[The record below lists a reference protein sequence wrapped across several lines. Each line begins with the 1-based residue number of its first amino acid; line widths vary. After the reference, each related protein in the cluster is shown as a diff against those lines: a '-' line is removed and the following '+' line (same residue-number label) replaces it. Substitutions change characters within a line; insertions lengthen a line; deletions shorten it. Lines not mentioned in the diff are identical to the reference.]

1 MTYVKVCLGQGGYIS
16 MKKNFY
22 TFAVASL
29 AMTAATV
36 APASAAVNFTDVAEN
51 NAHFKAI
58 TELHAAEIISGYPDG
73 TFKPAQNVTRGQAA
87 KMIAG
92 ALGLDTKN
100 VINPKFTDIPASHQY
115 YGSIAALAALDAIE
129 VDEGDIFK
137 PNETITRGEFAY
149 MLAQA
154 LDLKAEGESPFHDVT
169 RDNEYTYVVTALY
182 EYGIANG
189 VSDTE
194 FGVHE
199 SITRGQLATFIFNAM
214 NEFTVNDTEAVES
227 STDSALLNTVFTK
240 AIEKQQATT
249 SMKATMTMTQSM
261 DIQEG
266 EERIKVDTNGKMDMS
281 IVNKPMQFFIEGTMS
296 MVEPTTGESID
307 MPLKMYMTEKD
318 GMYMYEGI
326 SETWIKYPSD
336 MFEEILTQ
344 AGAQINAADQLEMLQ
359 KFATD
364 FKIKETDG
372 YYTLNLKGTGD
383 DFTALIQEQM
393 SAMNLGLDEE
403 VLADM
408 KNLKYDNFSYEI
420 KINKETF
427 DIEEMVMDFGF
438 GMNLEGVVM
447 NIKNRSTM
455 KYSDF
460 NAVPAITIPAEALEN
475 AKSMEDLIESEI
487 ENQ

>member
-1 MTYVKVCLGQGGYIS
+1 
-16 MKKNFY
+16 MKKKFY

-36 APASAAVNFTDVAEN
+36 VPASAAVNFTDVAEN
-51 NAHFKAI
+51 NVHFKAI

-87 KMIAG
+87 KIIAG

-100 VINPKFTDIPASHQY
+100 VVNPKFTDIPASHQY
-115 YGSIAALAALDAIE
+115 YGSIAALTALDAIKVYE
-129 VDEGDIFK
+129 DNTFK

-149 MLAQA
+149 MLAKA
-154 LDLKAEGESPFHDVT
+154 LDLKAEGDSPFHDVT
-169 RDNEYTYVVTALY
+169 GDNEYAYVVTALY
-182 EYGIANG
+182 EYGIAKG
-189 VSDTE
+189 ISDTE
-194 FGVHE
+194 FGVE
-199 SITRGQLATFIFNAM
+199 KSITRGQLATFIFNVM
-214 NEFTVNDTEAVES
+214 NEFKENDTEAVES
-227 STDSALLNTVFTK
+227 SKDSVLLKTIFTK

-249 SMKATMTMTQSM
+249 SMKAKMTMTQSM
-261 DIQEG
+261 DIQDG

-318 GMYMYEGI
+318 GMYMYEGM
-326 SETWIKYPSD
+326 SETWIKYPAD
-336 MFEEILTQ
+336 MFEEILAQ
-344 AGAQINAADQLEMLQ
+344 AGAQINAADQLEMFQ

-364 FKIKETDG
+364 FNIKETDG

-383 DFTALIQEQM
+383 NFTALIQEQM

-403 VLADM
+403 VMADM

-447 NIKNRSTM
+447 NIKNKSTM

-460 NAVPAITIPAEALEN
+460 NAVPTITIPAEALEN
-475 AKSMEDLIESEI
+475 AKSLEDLFESEI
-487 ENQ
+487 GNK

>member
-1 MTYVKVCLGQGGYIS
+1 
-16 MKKNFY
+16 MKKKFY

-51 NAHFKAI
+51 NVHFKAI

-87 KMIAG
+87 KIIAG
-92 ALGLDTKN
+92 ALGIDTKN
-100 VINPKFTDIPASHQY
+100 VVNPNFTDIPASHQY
-115 YGSIAALAALDAIE
+115 YGSIAALTALDAIE
-129 VDEGDIFK
+129 LYEDNTFK

-149 MLAQA
+149 MLAKA
-154 LDLKAEGESPFHDVT
+154 LDLKAEGDSPFRDVT
-169 RDNEYTYVVTALY
+169 GDNEYAYVITALY

-189 VSDTE
+189 ISNTE
-194 FGVHE
+194 FGVE
-199 SITRGQLATFIFNAM
+199 KSITRGQLATFIFNVM
-214 NEFTVNDTEAVES
+214 NKFTEDDTEEVKS
-227 STDSALLNTVFTK
+227 STDSALLKTIFTK

-318 GMYMYEGI
+318 GMYMYEGM
-326 SETWIKYPSD
+326 SETWIKYPAD

-383 DFTALIQEQM
+383 NFTTLIQEQM

-420 KINKETF
+420 KINKVTF
-427 DIEEMVMDFGF
+427 DIEEMVMNFGF

-447 NIKNRSTM
+447 NIKNKSTM

-460 NAVPAITIPAEALEN
+460 NAVPTITIPAEALEN
-475 AKSMEDLIESEI
+475 AKSIEDLIESETG
-487 ENQ
+487 NK

>member
-1 MTYVKVCLGQGGYIS
+1 
-16 MKKNFY
+16 MKKKFY
-22 TFAVASL
+22 TVAVASL
-29 AMTAATV
+29 AATAVAV
-36 APASAAVNFTDVAEN
+36 APASAAGTFTDVAEN

-58 TELHAAEIISGYPDG
+58 TELQAAGIINGYSDG
-73 TFKPAQNVTRGQAA
+73 TFKPAQDVTRGQAA

-100 VINPKFTDIPASHQY
+100 VANPKFTDIPVSHQY
-115 YGSIAALAALDAIE
+115 YGPIAALAALDAIE
-129 VDEGDIFK
+129 IYEDDTIE

-154 LDLKAEGESPFHDVT
+154 LELEAEGDSPFNDVPE
-169 RDNEYTYVVTALY
+169 DNDYAYYVTALY

-194 FGVHE
+194 FGVEE
-199 SITRGQLATFIFNAM
+199 SITRGQLATFIFNVM
-214 NEFTVNDTEAVES
+214 NEFKEEDKEAVEP
-227 STDSALLNTVFTK
+227 TDPKEEKPTTTPADSALLKTVFTK

-266 EERIKVDTNGKMDMS
+266 EERVKVDTNGKMNMS

-318 GMYMYEGI
+318 GMYMYEGMT
-326 SETWIKYPSD
+326 ETWIKYPAD
-336 MFEEILTQ
+336 MFEEVLAQ
-344 AGAQINAADQLEMLQ
+344 AGTQINAADQLEMLQ
-359 KFATD
+359 RFASD
-364 FKIKETDG
+364 FKIQETDG
-372 YYTLNLKGTGD
+372 YYTLILKGTGD
-383 DFTALIQEQM
+383 KFTALMQEQM

-403 VLADM
+403 VLAEM

-438 GMNLEGVVM
+438 GMNMEGVVM
-447 NIKNRSTM
+447 NIKNKSTL

-460 NAVPAITIPAEALEN
+460 NAVPTITIPAEALKN
-475 AKSMEDLIESEI
+475 AKSMEDLIELELESEKS
-487 ENQ
+487 Q

>member
-1 MTYVKVCLGQGGYIS
+1 
-16 MKKNFY
+16 MKKKFY

-51 NAHFKAI
+51 NVHFKAI

-87 KMIAG
+87 KIIAG
-92 ALGLDTKN
+92 ALGIDTKN
-100 VINPKFTDIPASHQY
+100 VVNPNFTDIPASHQY
-115 YGSIAALAALDAIE
+115 YGSIAALTALDAIE
-129 VDEGDIFK
+129 LYEDNTFK

-149 MLAQA
+149 MLAKA
-154 LDLKAEGESPFHDVT
+154 LDLKAEGDSPFRDVT
-169 RDNEYTYVVTALY
+169 GDNEYAYVITALY

-189 VSDTE
+189 ISNTE
-194 FGVHE
+194 FGVE
-199 SITRGQLATFIFNAM
+199 KSITRGQLATFIFNVM
-214 NEFTVNDTEAVES
+214 NKFTEDDTEEVES
-227 STDSALLNTVFTK
+227 STDSALLKTIFTK

-318 GMYMYEGI
+318 GMYMYEGM
-326 SETWIKYPSD
+326 SETWIKYPAD

-383 DFTALIQEQM
+383 NFTALIQEQM

-420 KINKETF
+420 KINKVTF
-427 DIEEMVMDFGF
+427 DIEEMVMNFGF

-447 NIKNRSTM
+447 NIKNKSTM

-460 NAVPAITIPAEALEN
+460 NAVPTITIPAEALEN
-475 AKSMEDLIESEI
+475 AKSIEDLIESETG
-487 ENQ
+487 NK